1 MNPNETQKSLQ
12 SNETADKK
20 ASTQLTV
27 SVIVGVVVILII
39 AASSYYGLVRF

>member
-27 SVIVGVVVILII
+27 SVIAGVVVILII
-39 AASSYYGLVRF
+39 AASSYYGLIRF